1 MIMNVPLV
9 RKQSELMADI
19 CAIEKV
25 VELPENEFLAFRGSP
40 MKEQDFLRDFNS
52 EDHEHHLDL
61 GVRPCVM
68 VLGENHD
75 DGICVY
81 TAGYDYARYSA
92 YVPNARQII
101 EAKMELQS
109 DPAISM

>member
-1 MIMNVPLV
+1 MIINVPLV

-25 VELPENEFLAFRGSP
+25 VELPESDFLAFRRSP
-40 MKEQDFLRDFNS
+40 MKDQDFLREFNS
-52 EDHEHHLDL
+52 EDHEQDLEL

-101 EAKMELQS
+101 EAKMELQT
-109 DPAISM
+109 DHTIAM